1 MFAYGPLDSLLPLM
15 VSSHFGGNGFAASL
29 LAAVMGLFTSMT
41 GLAIPAGTALG
52 GILAEIL
59 GTPLFFSLDG
69 AFIFLL
75 GIAIAFAPSVRRLD

>member
-29 LAAVMGLFTSMT
+29 LAAVMGVGFMT